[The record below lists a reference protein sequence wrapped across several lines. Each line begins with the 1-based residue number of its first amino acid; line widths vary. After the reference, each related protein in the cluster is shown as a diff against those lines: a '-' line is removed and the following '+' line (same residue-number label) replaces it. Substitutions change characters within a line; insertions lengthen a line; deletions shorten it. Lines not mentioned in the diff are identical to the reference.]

1 MYGMADNEKYS
12 KENKARKENRKSQPG
27 RLKIL
32 GALSREG
39 LGALCSE
46 KAASREQGNQTN
58 DHLGK
63 KNNILGKG
71 DRMSHSPKT
80 WMFLLCLHKSKEAL
94 VARAD

>member
-1 MYGMADNEKYS
+1 MVWRIM
-12 KENKARKENRKSQPG
+12 KSTLREIKQG
-27 RLKIL
+27 RRVGGAWEAEIL

-39 LGALCSE
+39 LGALLSE

-71 DRMSHSPKT
+71 DRMSCSPTT
-80 WMFLLCLHKSKEAL
+80 WTFLLCLHKSKEAR
-94 VARAD
+94 VAGAD